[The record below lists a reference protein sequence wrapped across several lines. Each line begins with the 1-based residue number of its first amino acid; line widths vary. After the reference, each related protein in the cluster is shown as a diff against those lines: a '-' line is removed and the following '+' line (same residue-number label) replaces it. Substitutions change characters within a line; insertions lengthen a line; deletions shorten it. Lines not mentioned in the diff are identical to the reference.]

1 VLFQIRTG
9 IRTSSE
15 IKNGIGWG
23 NLDNL
28 RVELK
33 FSKRNVQRPLIEGDG
48 CNPEPL
54 YFCFSTVVFHLY
66 AVQLYAVFEE
76 NCEKL
81 SSENF
86 PIICRIL
93 DKIFI
98 LTEKL
103 LSSY

>member
-1 VLFQIRTG
+1 MYSYL
-9 IRTSSE
+9 
-15 IKNGIGWG
+15 
-23 NLDNL
+23 
-28 RVELK
+28 
-33 FSKRNVQRPLIEGDG
+33 
-48 CNPEPL
+48 
-54 YFCFSTVVFHLY
+54 TVVFHLY

-86 PIICRIL
+86 PVICRIL

-103 LSSY
+103 LSSYLKKLVILSCFFESLAVDGFSSFSTSGS

>member
-1 VLFQIRTG
+1 V
-9 IRTSSE
+9 
-15 IKNGIGWG
+15 
-23 NLDNL
+23 
-28 RVELK
+28 K
-33 FSKRNVQRPLIEGDG
+33 FTK
-48 CNPEPL
+48 L
-54 YFCFSTVVFHLY
+54 YTVVFHLY

-76 NCEKL
+76 NYEKL